1 MALFR
6 SRAKATEEEDL
17 GVPHFGGGED
27 NDSEWFRPRQNGF
40 YRGGPD
46 TLRYLRFRATG
57 KVYLAASDIDPNSDA
72 LGPGNPDP
80 IVGQYTGAGRFVVQ
94 RRFERP
100 VVFTALDADE
110 TGLTARITA
119 TAIGETGEHHYEFV
133 VDPES

>member
-1 MALFR
+1 MDGSCDSDAVRTPRIESASRKRASRTRKMA
-6 SRAKATEEEDL
+6 A
-17 GVPHFGGGED
+17 
-27 NDSEWFRPRQNGF
+27 
-40 YRGGPD
+40 
-46 TLRYLRFRATG
+46 
-57 KVYLAASDIDPNSDA
+57 LAASDIDPNSDA